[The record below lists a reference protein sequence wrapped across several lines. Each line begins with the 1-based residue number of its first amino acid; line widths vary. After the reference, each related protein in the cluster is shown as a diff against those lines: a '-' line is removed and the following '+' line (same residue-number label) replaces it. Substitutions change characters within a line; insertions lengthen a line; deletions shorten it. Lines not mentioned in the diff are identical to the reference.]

1 MFWSNA
7 MGDLPI
13 FTSIPI
19 YSHLFPW
26 FTVAVGRS
34 SLPKAQQEKLTMGL
48 KALAAVLPAQ
58 FFWKHEKIMGYQ
70 DEPGINHG
78 FFKLDFVTLG
88 FQISE
93 QT

>member
-1 MFWSNA
+1 
-7 MGDLPI
+7 
-13 FTSIPI
+13 
-19 YSHLFPW
+19 
-26 FTVAVGRS
+26 
-34 SLPKAQQEKLTMGL
+34 
-48 KALAAVLPAQ
+48 
-58 FFWKHEKIMGYQ
+58 MGYQ